1 MRNFILFVGLSFIGL
16 GILRADPLEGQS
28 LDRKVVIEKVSHIY
42 TSQIGV
48 REATGHNDGVQVEI
62 YLKTT
67 GFTKGAAWC
76 GAFVSW
82 TFLQA
87 DVTAIK
93 SAWAPSWFPPGKVIY
108 TKGKP
113 NNKIPDKCDVA
124 GLYSTQKQLIFHV
137 FFVDQWPPNDDYVIT
152 VEGNTNNAGS
162 AEGDGVYR
170 KRRLKQNIYQVSRW
184 V

>member
-1 MRNFILFVGLSFIGL
+1 MCACLLLSGLVTVW
-16 GILRADPLEGQS
+16 ADPLEGKPQ
-28 LDRKVVIEKVSHIY
+28 DRKVIIEKVAHIY

-48 REATGHNDGVQVEI
+48 REATGHNDGVEVEK
-62 YLKTT
+62 YLSTT
-67 GFTKGAAWC
+67 GAKKGSAWC
-76 GAFVSW
+76 AAFLSW
-82 TFLQA
+82 TFIQA

-93 SAWAPSWFPPGKVIY
+93 NAWAPSWFPPGKVIY

-113 NNKIPDKCDVA
+113 NNKIPDRCDVA
-124 GLYSTQKQLIFHV
+124 GLYSPQKQLIFHV

-162 AEGDGVYR
+162 SEGDGVYK
-170 KRRLKQNIYQVSRW
+170 KRRLKQNIYSVSRW